1 MAGAQGLAL
10 RSPGRMLRD
19 GLMDRVV
26 RFVENRYGEEI
37 SQRIAQI
44 DTHKNEAGYDPFGF
58 DPDVTRVVLALIT
71 FLHRSYFRTEVFG
84 TENVPQGRALFVANH
99 SGQIPV
105 DATLIAGALMLDV
118 NPPVFARSMV
128 EKWAQQIPFV
138 SVFFP
143 RIGQVLGAPDNA
155 RRLLAAGHTLL
166 VFPEGVR
173 GISKPYADKYKL
185 AKFGLGFMRLALETN
200 TPIVPISVIGGE
212 EQYPAV
218 ANLSSVARLFGM
230 PSFPVLP
237 QLFFGMPLPL
247 PTRYRITF
255 GKPLRFSGDPDEDDA
270 EMEAKVEVV
279 RDAVNA
285 MVQEGLSR
293 RKHVFW

>member
-1 MAGAQGLAL
+1 MAL
-10 RSPGRMLRD
+10 RSPARMLRD
-19 GLMDRVV
+19 SLMDRVV
-26 RFVENRYGEEI
+26 RFAERTYGDEI
-37 SQRIAQI
+37 SARIAAI

-58 DPDVTRVVLALIT
+58 DPEVARVVLALIT

-99 SGQIPV
+99 SGQIPM
-105 DATLIAGALMLDV
+105 DATLIAGALLLDV
-118 NPPVFARSMV
+118 NPPVFVRSMV

-173 GISKPYADKYKL
+173 GISKPYADRYKL

-218 ANLSSVARLFGM
+218 ANLGGLAKLLGM
-230 PSFPVLP
+230 PAFPVLP
-237 QLFFGMPLPL
+237 QLFVGMALPL

-255 GKPLRFSGDPDEDDA
+255 GKPLHFTGDPDEDDA
-270 EMEAKVEVV
+270 EMEAKVATV

-285 MVQEGLSR
+285 MVQDGLAR